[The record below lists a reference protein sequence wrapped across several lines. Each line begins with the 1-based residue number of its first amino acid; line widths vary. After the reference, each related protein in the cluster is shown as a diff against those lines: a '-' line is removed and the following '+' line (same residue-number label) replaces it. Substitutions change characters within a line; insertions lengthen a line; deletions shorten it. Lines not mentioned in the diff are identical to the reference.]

1 MAAVGDSLFVVPLRA
16 CAQVVEATAAFS
28 QKHPV
33 IFTLH
38 ILLFSV
44 LLQSCIPIE
53 ELWPNQGGWRDYPI
67 MASVYGV
74 LRLFRLA
81 LRCGVFTMCV
91 LRCVKRDVQPSV
103 AVGAFD
109 SVVETAFST
118 IWPKERRAFSA
129 LVMYCI
135 ARCLKV
141 VRLPMEAYVNNMGS
155 LSFCTLISLGHG
167 LCSRSAWI
175 LGLFLGFRYLND
187 PKNLSSPTQRPEE
200 VLHPGTRKMLSSRG
214 FHAHALLTASA
225 WLLVSVAEC
234 TLLCRWQAGTPGI
247 MHEIDALEYKKD
259 VFEKSSFDLRKWS
272 FSRVV
277 VGSWREPFYLI
288 MLFPTYALLG
298 LTSATFLFFVCRS
311 HATRTALT
319 SILLGG
325 LSYVFLISGHNLQ
338 FLILCLLVSWECF
351 ALQQRCETFQLAFAK
366 LDKAQRAQQH
376 DDLGKAMNDLSRRL
390 QPIIVYLVAERGT
403 HMALDIALLRCE
415 AIPFTLV
422 HYLFRH
428 LVRILGVALVIWRI
442 GRLNASIY
450 DDLTGKICYE
460 LVSCHQRFLEMDP
473 QELKLHRWELK
484 DWITYISHNT
494 AGSRKYCLRVCS
506 FQCCLRAHTVAFWAV
521 TFILLPVGQQVLS
534 LVPRPNLM

>member
-16 CAQVVEATAAFS
+16 CAQVVEATVAFS

-38 ILLFSV
+38 IVLFSM
-44 LLQSCIPIE
+44 LLKCCIPLD
-53 ELWPNQGGWRDYPI
+53 ELWPNHGGWRDYPI

-74 LRLFRLA
+74 LRLARLA

-91 LRCVKRDVQPSV
+91 LRCVKRDVQPTV
-103 AVGAFD
+103 AVGAFE

-129 LVMYCI
+129 LVMYCV

-141 VRLPMEAYVNNMGS
+141 ARLPMEAYVNHMGS
-155 LSFCTLISLGHG
+155 PSFCTLISLGHG

-175 LGLFLGFRYLND
+175 LGLSLGFRYLTD
-187 PKNLSSPTQRPEE
+187 PDTLSSPTEKTEE
-200 VLHPGTRKMLSSRG
+200 VLHPGMRKMLTSRS
-214 FHAHALLTASA
+214 FHAHALFTASA
-225 WLLVSVAEC
+225 WLLVSAAES
-234 TLLCRWQAGTPGI
+234 TLLCHWEAGTPGI

-259 VFEKSSFDLRKWS
+259 VFEKSSFDVRKWN

-277 VGSWREPFYLI
+277 VGSWRETFYLM
-288 MLFPTYALLG
+288 MLFPTYTLVG
-298 LTSATFLFFVCRS
+298 LTSATLLFVICRS
-311 HATRTALT
+311 QTVRMALT
-319 SILLGG
+319 SMLLGG

-351 ALQQRCETFQLAFAK
+351 ALQQMCETFQHDFAK
-366 LDKAQRAQQH
+366 LDKAQRAKQH
-376 DDLGKAMNDLSRRL
+376 NDLGKAVNDLSRRL
-390 QPIIVYLVAERGT
+390 QPIIVYLVAERGC

-422 HYLFRH
+422 HYIFRH

-450 DDLTGKICYE
+450 DDLTGKVCYE
-460 LVSCHQRFLEMDP
+460 LLSCHQRFLETDP
-473 QELKLHRWELK
+473 QELKRHRWELK
-484 DWITYISHNT
+484 DWITYLSYNS
-494 AGSRKYCLRVCS
+494 GGCRKYCLRVCS

-534 LVPRPNLM
+534 LVPRPKLM